1 MSLPEYTTED
11 LKKLV
16 KYIEEYKSDDEE
28 ADKNAKEK
36 LNPLTKFLEA
46 NYFDDLIFPDWCEE
60 NEEFFEVL
68 YGEVDDLPLWVN
80 NHDPAFEILVT
91 WRFAKLK

>member
-1 MSLPEYTTED
+1 MSQPEYTTED
-11 LKKLV
+11 LKELV

-36 LNPLTKFLEA
+36 LEPLMKFLKA
-46 NYFDDLIFPDWCEE
+46 NYFDDLVFPDWCEM

-68 YGEVDDLPLWVN
+68 YGEVIDLPLWVN
-80 NHDPAFEILVT
+80 SHDPAFEIIVN